1 MPYSYRELCRVLQA
15 AGMEEACE
23 EAALLLDRF
32 CYIDRTAC
40 LLDPTVIHDGVGLD
54 EAVARRLTRYPL
66 QYILGTWDFYGCTF
80 TVNEHCLI
88 PRPDTECLVERA
100 VRTLPAGAWVADL
113 CTGSGCIA
121 VALLKARPDIRAVAV
136 ELYPDTL
143 ALAVDNAARNE
154 VADRFIPLCADLL
167 HDGVQ
172 ALTPMAPF
180 DAILS
185 NPPYIPA
192 KVVDGLAPE
201 LTHEPRAA
209 LDGGEDGLVFYR
221 ALLSEYPRLLK
232 PDGRMLLE
240 IGYDQAAALVKLAHT
255 HVPDAGFSVKKDLGG
270 QDRVVELT
278 WTKNDNLPM
287 DPPMEAR

>member
-185 NPPYIPA
+185 NPPYIRTEEL
-192 KVVDGLAPE
+192 DGLSPE
-201 LTHEPRAA
+201 VLCEPRAA
-209 LDGGEDGLVFYR
+209 LDGGIDGLTFYR
-221 ALLSEYPRLLK
+221 AILRDYAPLVRP
-232 PDGRMLLE
+232 GGHILLE
-240 IGYDQAAALVKLAHT
+240 IGCDQAADLRALASTYCPAADFRLRE
-255 HVPDAGFSVKKDLGG
+255 DLGG
-270 QDRVVELT
+270 RDRVVILT
-278 WTKNDNLPM
+278 LP
-287 DPPMEAR
+287 A